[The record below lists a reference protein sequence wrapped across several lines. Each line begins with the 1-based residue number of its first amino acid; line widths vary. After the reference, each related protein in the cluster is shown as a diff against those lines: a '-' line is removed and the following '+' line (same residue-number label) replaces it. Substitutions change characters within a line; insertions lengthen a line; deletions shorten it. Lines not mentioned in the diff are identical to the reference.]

1 MMCLGLSSVCV
12 CSVLNFF
19 FFLIIKRESFNL
31 WCPLLMIAFYH
42 QTQTPINFWGRQG
55 LNRRSLLQL
64 SETLPVE
71 LTESHCSVQNLM
83 GKKNRYLERQKII
96 FQRSRDR
103 ILRQMY
109 LLKRVRIKFRAYFG
123 DLKQDSKYKLGGF
136 MYFGDLKK

>member
-1 MMCLGLSSVCV
+1 MSYCSSTNQNKPTLWLMMCLGLSRVCA
-12 CSVLNFF
+12 CSVLNF

-31 WCPLLMIAFYH
+31 WCPLLVIAFYH

-64 SETLPVE
+64 SEILPVE

-103 ILRQMY
+103 ILRQMQ
-109 LLKRVRIKFRAYFG
+109 LLKRVCIKIKVYFG
-123 DLKQDSKYKLGGF
+123 DLK
-136 MYFGDLKK
+136 